1 MNKQFFPDFYV
12 ICNICYNFVTK
23 SHNTQLFN
31 CYSMDYSFVNFLALL
46 GSVCLFL
53 YGMKIMSEG
62 LQKTA
67 GKRLRSILAW
77 MTKNRFL
84 AVVTGVVITALI
96 QSSSASVSMVVS
108 FVNAGLMPLEQSLAV
123 SFGAALGTTFTE
135 WIIAIF
141 GFKVKLSAFLLP
153 LLAFAVPMLFI
164 KKSNTKNIGEL
175 LIGFVFLFM
184 GLDAIS
190 ANVPDLSK
198 SPEIFASLQQYTSM
212 GFLSVLFFTL
222 VGWVVTMVIQSSAAT
237 FAIVLIMASKGWISF
252 DIACAMV
259 LGASIGTSITPL
271 LASLGGNG
279 EAKKAALGHALFN
292 LFGAVWVLIIFHPFV
307 SMVTWVMKDLF
318 GMGDPLALY
327 NAVKDGTNV
336 DEQTLKSLTGPMAI
350 GMTMFHTIF
359 KFCNLLIMIWFTK
372 LYVKLLDKLIKG
384 KKQDE
389 EFQLK
394 YIQGGLMSASELNIA
409 QAEREIVVFAQR
421 VERMLGMVK
430 ELVHTKTGTP
440 EFNKLFSRIE
450 KYEDISDRMEFEI
463 GSYLNKVLDGKLSSS
478 AKKRVSGLL
487 SIISELESIADSS
500 NNIAKALVRKEEADA
515 HFNEYNYK
523 NIDEM
528 LALVSEAMTNM
539 LTVLI
544 DIDNTTPE
552 DLMRNYNKE
561 REINNFRNQCRTENI
576 ENVNQHKYPYKA
588 GIFYMDIVCETEK
601 LGDFIVNVIDSV
613 EDIMRSNASPSN
625 PLDIGE
631 LNPEKTAKPLV

>member
-1 MNKQFFPDFYV
+1 ME
-12 ICNICYNFVTK
+12 
-23 SHNTQLFN
+23 
-31 CYSMDYSFVNFLALL
+31 YSLLNFLALL
-46 GSVCLFL
+46 GAVCLFL

-67 GKRLRSILAW
+67 GSRLRSILAW

-141 GFKVKLSAFLLP
+141 GFKVKMSAFLLP

-164 KKSNTKNIGEL
+164 KRNNYKNIGEL
-175 LIGFVFLFM
+175 LIGFAFLFM

-198 SPEIFASLQQYTSM
+198 SPEVFASLQQYTSM
-212 GFLSVLFFTL
+212 GFWSILIFTL
-222 VGWVVTMVIQSSAAT
+222 AGWIITMVIQSSAAT
-237 FAIVLIMASKGWISF
+237 FAIVLIMAAKGWISF

-271 LASLGGNG
+271 LASLGGNA

-292 LFGAVWVLIIFHPFV
+292 LFGAIWLLAVFKPFV
-307 SMVTWVMKDLF
+307 SMVTWVTTDVF
-318 GMGDPLALY
+318 GLGDPLALY
-327 NAVKDGTNV
+327 NQVKAGT
-336 DEQTLKSLTGPMAI
+336 DSALLAKEQVAMSI

-359 KFCNLLIMIWFTK
+359 KLCNLLIMIWFTK
-372 LYVKLLDKLIKG
+372 LYTRLLNFLIKSR
-384 KKQDE
+384 KKEDE

-394 YIQGGLMSASELNIA
+394 YIQGGLMSASELNIDQA
-409 QAEREIVVFAQR
+409 QREIVVFATR

-440 EFNKLFSRIE
+440 EFNKILSRIQ
-450 KYEDISDRMEFEI
+450 KYEDITDRMEFEI
-463 GSYLNKVLDGKLSSS
+463 GSYLNKVLDGRLSSQ
-478 AKKRVSGLL
+478 AKARVASLL
-487 SIISELESIADSS
+487 SIISELESIGDSC

-515 HFNEYNYK
+515 HFNEYNYS

-528 LALVSEAMTNM
+528 LKLVSEAMTNM
-539 LTVLI
+539 LAVLS
-544 DIDNTTPE
+544 DIDNVTAE
-552 DLMRNYNKE
+552 DLMRSYNKE
-561 REINNFRNQCRTENI
+561 REINNFRNSCRTENI
-576 ENVNQHKYPYKA
+576 ENVNQKKYPYKA
-588 GIFYMDIVCETEK
+588 GIFYMDIVCEAEK
-601 LGDFIVNVIDSV
+601 LGDFIVNVIDSM
-613 EDIMRSNASPSN
+613 EDIMRRSSSLTSGMPV
-625 PLDIGE
+625 GE
-631 LNPEKTAKPLV
+631 LNPEKTAMGGK

>member
-1 MNKQFFPDFYV
+1 
-12 ICNICYNFVTK
+12 
-23 SHNTQLFN
+23 
-31 CYSMDYSFVNFLALL
+31 MDYSIVDFLALL

-62 LQKTA
+62 LQKSA

-84 AVVTGVVITALI
+84 AVVTGVIITALI

-153 LLAFAVPMLFI
+153 LLAFAVPMLFM
-164 KKSNTKNIGEL
+164 KRSNYKNIGEL
-175 LIGFVFLFM
+175 LIGFAFLFM

-190 ANVPDLSK
+190 ANVPDLSQ
-198 SPEIFASLQQYTSM
+198 SPEIFSSLQQYTSM
-212 GFLSVLFFTL
+212 GFWSILIFTL
-222 VGWVVTMVIQSSAAT
+222 VGWIVTMLIQSSAAT
-237 FAIVLIMASKGWISF
+237 FAIVLIMAAKGWISF

-271 LASLGGNG
+271 LASLGGNA

-292 LFGAVWVLIIFHPFV
+292 LFGAVWLLAVFKPFV
-307 SMVTWVMKDLF
+307 SMVTWVTTDVF
-318 GMGDPLALY
+318 GLGDPLALY
-327 NAVKDGTNV
+327 NNVKAGADSATLV
-336 DEQTLKSLTGPMAI
+336 KEQVAMSI

-359 KFCNLLIMIWFTK
+359 KLCNLLIMIWFTK
-372 LYVKLLDKLIKG
+372 LYVKLLNVIIKS
-384 KKQDE
+384 KKKEDE

-394 YIQGGLMSASELNIA
+394 YIQGGLMSASELNIDQA
-409 QAEREIVVFAQR
+409 QREIVVFATR

-440 EFNKLFSRIE
+440 EFNKILSRIQ
-450 KYEDISDRMEFEI
+450 KYEDITDRMEFEI
-463 GSYLNKVLDGKLSSS
+463 GSYLNKVLDGRLSSQ
-478 AKKRVSGLL
+478 AKARVASLL
-487 SIISELESIADSS
+487 SIISELESIGDSC

-515 HFNEYNYK
+515 HFNEYNYA

-528 LALVSEAMTNM
+528 LKLVSEAMTNM
-539 LTVLI
+539 YAVLS
-544 DIDNTTPE
+544 DIDNVTAE
-552 DLMRNYNKE
+552 DLMRSYNKE
-561 REINNFRNQCRTENI
+561 REINNFRNACRTENI
-576 ENVNQHKYPYKA
+576 ENVNQKKYPYKA
-588 GIFYMDIVCETEK
+588 GIFYMDIVCEAEK
-601 LGDFIVNVIDSV
+601 LGDFIVNVIDSM
-613 EDIMRSNASPSN
+613 EDIMRRSSSVTSGL
-625 PLDIGE
+625 PLGE
-631 LNPEKTAKPLV
+631 LNPEKTAMGK

>member
-1 MNKQFFPDFYV
+1 
-12 ICNICYNFVTK
+12 
-23 SHNTQLFN
+23 
-31 CYSMDYSFVNFLALL
+31 MDYSLVDFLALI
-46 GSVCLFL
+46 GAVCLFL

-62 LQKTA
+62 LQKAA
-67 GKRLRSILAW
+67 GSRLRSILAW

-84 AVVTGVVITALI
+84 AVITGVVITALI

-141 GFKVKLSAFLLP
+141 GFKVKMSAFLLP

-164 KKSNTKNIGEL
+164 KRNNYKNIGEL
-175 LIGFVFLFM
+175 LIGFAFLFM

-198 SPEIFASLQQYTSM
+198 SPEVFGWLQQYTSM
-212 GFLSVLFFTL
+212 GFWSILIFTL
-222 VGWVVTMVIQSSAAT
+222 VSWVITMMIQSSAAT
-237 FAIVLIMASKGWISF
+237 FAIVLIMAAKGWISF
-252 DIACAMV
+252 DIGCAMV

-271 LASLGGNG
+271 LASLGGNA

-292 LFGAVWVLIIFHPFV
+292 LFGAVWVLIIFQPFV
-307 SMVTWVMKDLF
+307 QLVTWVVRDLF
-318 GMGDPLALY
+318 SLGDPWALY
-327 NAVKDGTNV
+327 NSVKAGGGAEGSALV
-336 DEQTLKSLTGPMAI
+336 QEQVAMSI

-359 KFCNLLIMIWFTK
+359 KICNLLIMIWFTK
-372 LYVKLLDKLIKG
+372 LYVKILNAIVKS
-384 KKQDE
+384 KKKEDE

-409 QAEREIVVFAQR
+409 QAQREIVVFAGR

-440 EFNKLFSRIE
+440 EFNKILSRIQ
-450 KYEDISDRMEFEI
+450 KYEDITDRMEFEI
-463 GSYLNKVLDGKLSSS
+463 GSYLNKVLDGRLSSQ
-478 AKKRVSGLL
+478 AKARVASLL
-487 SIISELESIADSS
+487 SIISELESIGDSC

-515 HFNEYNYK
+515 HFNEYNYA
-523 NIDEM
+523 NIDTM
-528 LALVSEAMTNM
+528 LTLVSEAMTNM
-539 LTVLI
+539 LAVLS
-544 DIDNTTPE
+544 DIDNVTAE

-576 ENVNQHKYPYKA
+576 ENVNQKKYPYKA
-588 GIFYMDIVCETEK
+588 GIFYMDIVCEAEK
-601 LGDFIVNVIDSV
+601 LGDFIVNVIDSM
-613 EDIMRSNASPSN
+613 EDIMRRSSSVTSGLP
-625 PLDIGE
+625 IGE
-631 LNPEKTAKPLV
+631 LNPEKTAMGSK

>member
-1 MNKQFFPDFYV
+1 
-12 ICNICYNFVTK
+12 
-23 SHNTQLFN
+23 
-31 CYSMDYSFVNFLALL
+31 MDYGLVNFLALL
-46 GSVCLFL
+46 GAVCLFL

-84 AVVTGVVITALI
+84 AIVTGIVITALI

-141 GFKVKLSAFLLP
+141 GFKVKMSAFLLP

-164 KKSNTKNIGEL
+164 KRNNYKNIGEL
-175 LIGFVFLFM
+175 LIGFAFLFM

-198 SPEIFASLQQYTSM
+198 SPEIFGFLQQFTSM
-212 GFLSVLFFTL
+212 GFLSILVFTL
-222 VGWVVTMVIQSSAAT
+222 AGWVITMLIQSSAAT
-237 FAIVLIMASKGWISF
+237 FAIVLIMAAKGWISF

-271 LASLGGNG
+271 LASLGGNA

-292 LFGAVWVLIIFHPFV
+292 LFGAIWVLAVFHPFV
-307 SMVTWVMKDLF
+307 QMVTWVVKDLF
-318 GMGDPLALY
+318 HLGDPWALY
-327 NAVKDGTNV
+327 NSVKAGASVEGNALMQ
-336 DEQTLKSLTGPMAI
+336 EQVAMSI

-359 KFCNLLIMIWFTK
+359 KFFNLLIMIWFTK
-372 LYVKLLDKLIKG
+372 LYVKLLNSIIKS
-384 KKQDE
+384 KKKEDE

-394 YIQGGLMSASELNIA
+394 YIQGGLMSASELNIDPA
-409 QAEREIVVFAQR
+409 QREIVVFAGR

-440 EFNKLFSRIE
+440 EFNKILSRVQ
-450 KYEDISDRMEFEI
+450 KYEDITDRMEFEI
-463 GSYLNKVLDGKLSSS
+463 GSYLNKVLDGRLSSS
-478 AKKRVSGLL
+478 AKARVASLL
-487 SIISELESIADSS
+487 SIISELESIGDSC

-515 HFNEYNYK
+515 HFNEYNYA

-528 LALVSEAMTNM
+528 LRLVSEAMTNM
-539 LTVLI
+539 LMVLT
-544 DIDNTTPE
+544 DIDNVSAE

-576 ENVNQHKYPYKA
+576 ENVNQKKYPYKA
-588 GIFYMDIVCETEK
+588 GIFYMDIVCEAEK
-601 LGDFIVNVIDSV
+601 LGDFIVNVIDNM
-613 EDIMRSNASPSN
+613 EDIMRRSSMATSGLP
-625 PLDIGE
+625 IGE
-631 LNPEKTAKPLV
+631 LNPEKTSKTV

>member
-1 MNKQFFPDFYV
+1 MEE
-12 ICNICYNFVTK
+12 
-23 SHNTQLFN
+23 
-31 CYSMDYSFVNFLALL
+31 YSLVNFLALL
-46 GSVCLFL
+46 GAVCLFL

-67 GKRLRSILAW
+67 GSRLRSILAW

-84 AVVTGVVITALI
+84 AVVTGIVITALI

-141 GFKVKLSAFLLP
+141 GFKVKMSAFLLP

-164 KKSNTKNIGEL
+164 KKSNYKNIGEL
-175 LIGFVFLFM
+175 LIGFAFLFM

-190 ANVPDLSK
+190 ANVPDLSQH
-198 SPEIFASLQQYTSM
+198 PEVFASLQKYASM
-212 GFLSVLFFTL
+212 GFLSILFFTL
-222 VGWVVTMVIQSSAAT
+222 VGWIVTMVIQSSAAT
-237 FAIVLIMASKGWISF
+237 FAIILIMATKGWISF

-271 LASLGGNG
+271 LASLGGNA

-307 SMVTWVMKDLF
+307 SMVTWVCKEVF
-318 GMGDPLALY
+318 GLGNPQALY
-327 NAVKDGTNV
+327 DTVTAASEAGKVV
-336 DEQTLKSLTGPMAI
+336 DENTLKTLTGPMAI

-372 LYVKLLDKLIKG
+372 LYAKLLNAIIKS
-384 KKQDE
+384 KKKEDE

-394 YIQGGLMSASELNIA
+394 YIQGGLMSASELNIDQA
-409 QAEREIVVFAQR
+409 QREIVVFATR

-440 EFNKLFSRIE
+440 EFNKILSRVE
-450 KYEDISDRMEFEI
+450 KYEDITDRMEFEI
-463 GSYLNKVLDGKLSSS
+463 GSYLNKVLDGRLSSQ
-478 AKKRVSGLL
+478 AKARVASLL
-487 SIISELESIADSS
+487 SIISELESIGDSC
-500 NNIAKALVRKEEADA
+500 NNIAKALVRKEQADA
-515 HFNEYNYK
+515 HFNEYNYA

-528 LALVSEAMTNM
+528 LRLVSEAMTNM
-539 LTVLI
+539 LMVLS
-544 DIDNTTPE
+544 DIDNVTAE
-552 DLMRNYNKE
+552 DLMRSYNKE
-561 REINNFRNQCRTENI
+561 REINNFRNACRTENI
-576 ENVNQHKYPYKA
+576 ENVNQKKYPYKA
-588 GIFYMDIVCETEK
+588 GIFYMDIVCEAEK
-601 LGDFIVNVIDSV
+601 LGDFIVNVIDSM
-613 EDIMRSNASPSN
+613 EDIMRRSSSVTSGLP
-625 PLDIGE
+625 IGE
-631 LNPEKTAKPLV
+631 LNPEKTAKPVM

>member
-1 MNKQFFPDFYV
+1 
-12 ICNICYNFVTK
+12 
-23 SHNTQLFN
+23 
-31 CYSMDYSFVNFLALL
+31 MDYSLVDLLALL
-46 GSVCLFL
+46 GAVGLFL

-62 LQKTA
+62 LQKAA
-67 GKRLRSILAW
+67 GNRLRSILAW

-84 AVVTGVVITALI
+84 AIVTGVVITALI

-141 GFKVKLSAFLLP
+141 GFKVKMSAFLLP

-164 KKSNTKNIGEL
+164 KKKNYKNIGEL
-175 LIGFVFLFM
+175 LIGFAFLFM

-198 SPEIFASLQQYTSM
+198 SPEIFAGLQQFTSM
-212 GFLSVLFFTL
+212 GFWSILIFTL
-222 VGWVVTMVIQSSAAT
+222 AGWVVTMVIQSSAAT
-237 FAIVLIMASKGWISF
+237 FAIVLIMAAKGWISF

-271 LASLGGNG
+271 LASLGGNA

-292 LFGAVWVLIIFHPFV
+292 LFGAVWLLAVFKPFV
-307 SMVTWVMKDLF
+307 SMVTWVTTDVF
-318 GMGDPLALY
+318 GLGDPLALY
-327 NAVKDGTNV
+327 NNVKAGV
-336 DEQTLKSLTGPMAI
+336 DSSELASEQVAMSI

-359 KFCNLLIMIWFTK
+359 KLCNLLIMIWFTK
-372 LYVKLLDKLIKG
+372 LYVKLLNAIIKS
-384 KKQDE
+384 KKKEDE

-409 QAEREIVVFAQR
+409 QAQREIVVFAGR

-440 EFNKLFSRIE
+440 EFNKVLTRIQ
-450 KYEDISDRMEFEI
+450 KYEDITDRMEFEI
-463 GSYLNKVLDGKLSSS
+463 GSYLNKVLDGRLSSE
-478 AKKRVSGLL
+478 AKARVASLL
-487 SIISELESIADSS
+487 SIISELESIGDSC

-515 HFNEYNYK
+515 HFNEYNYS

-528 LALVSEAMTNM
+528 LRLVSEAMTNM
-539 LTVLI
+539 LMVLS
-544 DIDNTTPE
+544 DIDNVTAE
-552 DLMRNYNKE
+552 DLMRSYNKE
-561 REINNFRNQCRTENI
+561 REINNFRNACRTENI
-576 ENVNQHKYPYKA
+576 ENVNQKKYPYKA
-588 GIFYMDIVCETEK
+588 GIFYMDIVCEAEK
-601 LGDFIVNVIDSV
+601 LGDFIVNVIDSM
-613 EDIMRSNASPSN
+613 EDIMRRSSSVTNGL
-625 PLDIGE
+625 PLGE
-631 LNPEKTAKPLV
+631 LNPEKTPKVKM

>member
-1 MNKQFFPDFYV
+1 
-12 ICNICYNFVTK
+12 
-23 SHNTQLFN
+23 
-31 CYSMDYSFVNFLALL
+31 MDYSFIDFLALL

-62 LQKTA
+62 LQKAA
-67 GKRLRSILAW
+67 GSRLRSILAW
-77 MTKNRFL
+77 MTKNRLL
-84 AVVTGVVITALI
+84 AVITGVVITALI

-141 GFKVKLSAFLLP
+141 GFKVKMSAFLLP

-164 KKSNTKNIGEL
+164 KKKNYKNIGEL
-175 LIGFVFLFM
+175 LIGFAFLFM

-190 ANVPDLSK
+190 ANVPDLSQ
-198 SPEIFASLQQYTSM
+198 SPEVFAGLQQFTSM
-212 GFLSVLFFTL
+212 GFWSILIFTL

-237 FAIVLIMASKGWISF
+237 FAIVLIMAAKGWISF

-271 LASLGGNG
+271 LASLGGNA

-292 LFGAVWVLIIFHPFV
+292 LFGAVWLLAVFKPFV
-307 SMVTWVMKDLF
+307 SMVTWVTTDVF
-318 GMGDPLALY
+318 GLGDPLALY
-327 NAVKDGTNV
+327 DNVKAGV
-336 DEQTLKSLTGPMAI
+336 DSETLVKEQVAMSI

-359 KFCNLLIMIWFTK
+359 KICNLLIMIWFTK
-372 LYVKLLDKLIKG
+372 LYVKLLNILIKSR
-384 KKQDE
+384 KKEDE

-409 QAEREIVVFAQR
+409 QAQREIVVFAGR

-440 EFNKLFSRIE
+440 EFNKVFSRIE
-450 KYEDISDRMEFEI
+450 KYEDITDRMEFEI
-463 GSYLNKVLDGKLSSS
+463 GSYLNKVLDGRLSSE
-478 AKKRVSGLL
+478 AKARVASLL
-487 SIISELESIADSS
+487 SIISELESIGDSC

-515 HFNEYNYK
+515 HFNEYNYA

-528 LALVSEAMTNM
+528 MRLVSEAMTNM
-539 LTVLI
+539 LMVLS
-544 DIDNTTPE
+544 DIDNVSAE
-552 DLMRNYNKE
+552 DLMRSYNKE

-576 ENVNQHKYPYKA
+576 ENVNQKKYPYKA
-588 GIFYMDIVCETEK
+588 GIFYMDIVCEAEK
-601 LGDFIVNVIDSV
+601 LGDFIVNVIDSM
-613 EDIMRSNASPSN
+613 EEIMRRSSSVTSG
-625 PLDIGE
+625 LTIGE
-631 LNPEKTAKPLV
+631 LNPEKTAKQVM

>member
-1 MNKQFFPDFYV
+1 
-12 ICNICYNFVTK
+12 
-23 SHNTQLFN
+23 
-31 CYSMDYSFVNFLALL
+31 MDYSIIDFIALL
-46 GSVCLFL
+46 GAVGLFL

-62 LQKTA
+62 LQKAA

-84 AVVTGVVITALI
+84 AIVTGVLITALI

-135 WIIAIF
+135 WVIAIF
-141 GFKVKLSAFLLP
+141 GFKVKMSAFLLP

-164 KKSNTKNIGEL
+164 KKNNYKNIGEL
-175 LIGFVFLFM
+175 LIGFAFLFM

-198 SPEIFASLQQYTSM
+198 SPEIFSFLQQYTSM
-212 GFLSVLFFTL
+212 GFVSVLIFTL

-237 FAIVLIMASKGWISF
+237 FAIVMIMAAKGWISF

-271 LASLGGNG
+271 LASLGGNA

-292 LFGAVWVLIIFHPFV
+292 VFGAVWMLIVFQPFV
-307 SMVTWVMKDLF
+307 SMVTWVVKDLF
-318 GMGDPLALY
+318 GLGDPLALY
-327 NAVKDGTNV
+327 NNVKAGLSADSPALVKDMV
-336 DEQTLKSLTGPMAI
+336 AMSI
-350 GMTMFHTIF
+350 GMTMFHTLF
-359 KFCNLLIMIWFTK
+359 KLCNLLIMIWFTK
-372 LYVKLLDKLIKG
+372 LYVKLLNVIIKS
-384 KKQDE
+384 KSKEDE

-409 QAEREIVVFAQR
+409 PAQREIVVFAGR

-440 EFNKLFSRIE
+440 EFNKIYSRIQ
-450 KYEDISDRMEFEI
+450 KYEDITDRMEFEI
-463 GSYLNKVLDGKLSSS
+463 GSYLNKVLDGRLSSQ
-478 AKKRVSGLL
+478 AKARVASLL
-487 SIISELESIADSS
+487 SIISELESIGDSC

-515 HFNEYNYK
+515 HFNEYNYA

-528 LALVSEAMTNM
+528 LRLVSEAMTNM
-539 LTVLI
+539 LMVLS
-544 DIDNTTPE
+544 DIDNVTVE
-552 DLMRNYNKE
+552 DLMRSYNKE

-576 ENVNQHKYPYKA
+576 ENVNQKKYPYKA
-588 GIFYMDIVCETEK
+588 GIFYMDIVCEAEK
-601 LGDFIVNVIDSV
+601 LGDFIVNVIDSM
-613 EDIMRSNASPSN
+613 EDIMRRSSSATSNLP
-625 PLDIGE
+625 IGE
-631 LNPEKTAKPLV
+631 LNPEKVSMSS

>member
-1 MNKQFFPDFYV
+1 
-12 ICNICYNFVTK
+12 
-23 SHNTQLFN
+23 
-31 CYSMDYSFVNFLALL
+31 MDYGLVNFLALL

-84 AVVTGVVITALI
+84 AVITGIVITALI

-141 GFKVKLSAFLLP
+141 GFKVKMSAFLLP

-164 KKSNTKNIGEL
+164 KRNNYKNIGEL
-175 LIGFVFLFM
+175 LIGFAFLFM

-198 SPEIFASLQQYTSM
+198 SPEVFASLQQYTSM
-212 GFLSVLFFTL
+212 GFISILFFTL

-237 FAIVLIMASKGWISF
+237 FAIVLIMAAKGWISF

-271 LASLGGNG
+271 LASLGGNA

-292 LFGAVWVLIIFHPFV
+292 LFGAVWVLIIFQPFV
-307 SMVTWVMKDLF
+307 SMVTWVVRDVFSL
-318 GMGDPLALY
+318 GDPLALY
-327 NAVKDGTNV
+327 NSVKGGASIEGNALAQ
-336 DEQTLKSLTGPMAI
+336 EQVAMSI

-359 KFCNLLIMIWFTK
+359 KICNLLIMIWFTK
-372 LYVKLLDKLIKG
+372 LYVKLLNALVKS
-384 KKQDE
+384 KKKEDE

-394 YIQGGLMSASELNIA
+394 YIQGGLMSASELNILQA
-409 QAEREIVVFAQR
+409 QREILVFANR

-440 EFNKLFSRIE
+440 EFNKVLSRVE
-450 KYEDISDRMEFEI
+450 KYEDITDRMEFEI
-463 GSYLNKVLDGKLSSS
+463 GSYLNKVLDGRLSSQ
-478 AKKRVSGLL
+478 AKARVASLL
-487 SIISELESIADSS
+487 SIISELESIGDSC

-528 LALVSEAMTNM
+528 LKLVSEAMTNM
-539 LTVLI
+539 IAVLS
-544 DIDNTTPE
+544 DIDNVTPE

-561 REINNFRNQCRTENI
+561 REINNFRNACRTENI
-576 ENVNQHKYPYKA
+576 DNVNQKKYPYKA
-588 GIFYMDIVCETEK
+588 GIFYMDIVCEAEK
-601 LGDFIVNVIDSV
+601 LGDFIVNVIDSM
-613 EDIMRSNASPSN
+613 EDIMRSSSSVTSG
-625 PLDIGE
+625 LSVGE
-631 LNPEKTAKPLV
+631 LNPEKTAKPVM

>member
-1 MNKQFFPDFYV
+1 
-12 ICNICYNFVTK
+12 
-23 SHNTQLFN
+23 
-31 CYSMDYSFVNFLALL
+31 MDYSIVDFLALL

-67 GKRLRSILAW
+67 GSRLRSILAW

-135 WIIAIF
+135 WIIAFF
-141 GFKVKLSAFLLP
+141 GFKVKMSAFLLP

-164 KKSNTKNIGEL
+164 KRNNYKNIGEL
-175 LIGFVFLFM
+175 LIGFAFLFM

-190 ANVPDLSK
+190 ANVPDLSQ
-198 SPEIFASLQQYTSM
+198 SPEIFSSLQQYTSM
-212 GFLSVLFFTL
+212 GFWSILIFTL
-222 VGWVVTMVIQSSAAT
+222 VGWIVTMLIQSSAAT
-237 FAIVLIMASKGWISF
+237 FAIVLIMAAKGWISF

-271 LASLGGNG
+271 LASLGGNA

-292 LFGAVWVLIIFHPFV
+292 LFGAVWLLAVFKPFV
-307 SMVTWVMKDLF
+307 SMVTWVTTDVF
-318 GMGDPLALY
+318 GLGDPLALY
-327 NAVKDGTNV
+327 NNVKAGADSATLV
-336 DEQTLKSLTGPMAI
+336 KEQVAMSI

-359 KFCNLLIMIWFTK
+359 KLCNLLIMIWFTK
-372 LYVKLLDKLIKG
+372 LYVKLLNVIIKS
-384 KKQDE
+384 KKKEDE

-394 YIQGGLMSASELNIA
+394 YIQGGLMSASELNIDQA
-409 QAEREIVVFAQR
+409 QREIVVFATR

-440 EFNKLFSRIE
+440 EFNKILSRIQ
-450 KYEDISDRMEFEI
+450 KYEDITDRMEFEI
-463 GSYLNKVLDGKLSSS
+463 GSYLNKVLDGRLSSQ
-478 AKKRVSGLL
+478 AKARVASLL
-487 SIISELESIADSS
+487 SIISELESIGDSC

-528 LALVSEAMTNM
+528 LKLVSEAMTNM
-539 LTVLI
+539 LAVI
-544 DIDNTTPE
+544 SDIDNVTAE
-552 DLMRNYNKE
+552 DLMRSYNKE
-561 REINNFRNQCRTENI
+561 REINNFRNACRTENI
-576 ENVNQHKYPYKA
+576 ENVNQKKYPYKA
-588 GIFYMDIVCETEK
+588 GIFYMDIVCEAEK
-601 LGDFIVNVIDSV
+601 LGDFIVNVIDSM
-613 EDIMRSNASPSN
+613 EDIMRRSSSVTSGL
-625 PLDIGE
+625 PLGE
-631 LNPEKTAKPLV
+631 LNPEKTAMGQ

>member
-1 MNKQFFPDFYV
+1 
-12 ICNICYNFVTK
+12 
-23 SHNTQLFN
+23 
-31 CYSMDYSFVNFLALL
+31 MDYSFVDFLALL
-46 GSVCLFL
+46 GAVCLFL

-67 GKRLRSILAW
+67 GSRLRSILAW

-84 AVVTGVVITALI
+84 AIVTGVVITALI

-141 GFKVKLSAFLLP
+141 GFKVKMSAFLLP

-164 KKSNTKNIGEL
+164 KRNNYKNIGEL
-175 LIGFVFLFM
+175 LIGFAFLFM

-198 SPEIFASLQQYTSM
+198 SPEIFSFLQQFTSM
-212 GFLSVLFFTL
+212 GFLSILIFTL
-222 VGWVVTMVIQSSAAT
+222 AGWVITMLIQSSAAT
-237 FAIVLIMASKGWISF
+237 FAIVLIMAAKGWISF

-271 LASLGGNG
+271 LASLGGNA

-292 LFGAVWVLIIFHPFV
+292 LFGAIWVLAVFHPFV
-307 SMVTWVMKDLF
+307 SMVTWVVKDLF
-318 GMGDPLALY
+318 HLGDPLALY
-327 NAVKDGTNV
+327 NSVKAGASVDGNALMQ
-336 DEQTLKSLTGPMAI
+336 EQVAMSI

-372 LYVKLLDKLIKG
+372 FYVKLLNSIIKS
-384 KKQDE
+384 KKKEDE

-394 YIQGGLMSASELNIA
+394 YIQGGLMSASELNIDPA
-409 QAEREIVVFAQR
+409 QREIVVFAGR

-440 EFNKLFSRIE
+440 EFNKILSRVQ
-450 KYEDISDRMEFEI
+450 KYEDITDRMEFEI
-463 GSYLNKVLDGKLSSS
+463 GSYLNKVLDGRLSSQ
-478 AKKRVSGLL
+478 AKARVASLL
-487 SIISELESIADSS
+487 SIISELESIGDSC

-515 HFNEYNYK
+515 HFNEYNYS

-528 LALVSEAMTNM
+528 LRLVSEAMTNM
-539 LTVLI
+539 LMVLT
-544 DIDNTTPE
+544 DIDNVSAE

-576 ENVNQHKYPYKA
+576 ENVNQKKYPYKA
-588 GIFYMDIVCETEK
+588 GIFYMDIVCEAEK
-601 LGDFIVNVIDSV
+601 LGDFIVNVIDNM
-613 EDIMRSNASPSN
+613 EDIMRRSSMATSGLP
-625 PLDIGE
+625 IGE
-631 LNPEKTAKPLV
+631 LNPEKTSKPV

>member
-1 MNKQFFPDFYV
+1 
-12 ICNICYNFVTK
+12 
-23 SHNTQLFN
+23 
-31 CYSMDYSFVNFLALL
+31 MDYSFIDFLALI
-46 GSVCLFL
+46 GAVCLFL

-67 GKRLRSILAW
+67 GSRLRSILAW

-84 AVVTGVVITALI
+84 AVITGIVITALI

-141 GFKVKLSAFLLP
+141 GFKVKMSAFLLP
-153 LLAFAVPMLFI
+153 LLAIAVPMLFV
-164 KKSNTKNIGEL
+164 KKSNWKNIGEL
-175 LIGFVFLFM
+175 LIGFSFLFM

-212 GFLSVLFFTL
+212 GFWSILIFTL
-222 VGWVVTMVIQSSAAT
+222 VGWAVTMIIQSSAAT
-237 FAIVLIMASKGWISF
+237 FAIVLIMAAKGWISF
-252 DIACAMV
+252 DIGCAMV

-292 LFGAVWVLIIFHPFV
+292 LFGALWVLIVFQPFV
-307 SMVTWVMKDLF
+307 SMVTWVVKDLF
-318 GMGDPLALY
+318 QLGDPLALY
-327 NAVKDGTNV
+327 NSVKSGASVDGNALMQ
-336 DEQTLKSLTGPMAI
+336 EQVAMSI

-359 KFCNLLIMIWFTK
+359 KLCNLLIMIWFTR
-372 LYVKLLDKLIKG
+372 LYVKLLDLIIKR
-384 KKQDE
+384 KKEDE

-394 YIQGGLMSASELNIA
+394 YIQGGLLSASELNIT
-409 QAEREIVVFAQR
+409 QAEREISVFAER

-440 EFNKLFSRIE
+440 EFNKLYSRVQ
-450 KYEDISDRMEFEI
+450 KYEDITDRMEFEI
-463 GSYLNKVLDGKLSSS
+463 GSFLNKVLDGKLSSQ
-478 AKKRVSGLL
+478 AKVRVASLL
-487 SIISELESIADSS
+487 SIISELESIGDSC

-515 HFNEYNYK
+515 HFNEYNYA

-528 LALVSEAMTNM
+528 LRLVSEGMTNM
-539 LTVLI
+539 LSVII
-544 DIDNTTPE
+544 DLDNVTPD

-576 ENVNQHKYPYKA
+576 ENVNQKRYPYKA
-588 GIFYMDIVCETEK
+588 GIFYMDIVCEAEK
-601 LGDFIVNVIDSV
+601 LGDFIVNVIDDI
-613 EDIMRSNASPSN
+613 EDIMRSNARAGGGA
-625 PLDIGE
+625 DIGE
-631 LNPEKTAKPLV
+631 LNPEKLSMTGA

>member
-1 MNKQFFPDFYV
+1 
-12 ICNICYNFVTK
+12 
-23 SHNTQLFN
+23 
-31 CYSMDYSFVNFLALL
+31 MDYSIVDFLALL

-67 GKRLRSILAW
+67 GSRLRSILAW

-141 GFKVKLSAFLLP
+141 GFKVKMSAFLLP

-164 KKSNTKNIGEL
+164 KRNNYKNIGEL
-175 LIGFVFLFM
+175 LIGFAFLFM

-190 ANVPDLSK
+190 ANVPDLSQ
-198 SPEIFASLQQYTSM
+198 SPEIFSSLQQYTSM
-212 GFLSVLFFTL
+212 GFWSILIFTL
-222 VGWVVTMVIQSSAAT
+222 VGWIVTMLIQSSAAT
-237 FAIVLIMASKGWISF
+237 FAIVLIMAAKGWISF

-271 LASLGGNG
+271 LASLGGNA

-292 LFGAVWVLIIFHPFV
+292 LFGAVWLLAVFKPFV
-307 SMVTWVMKDLF
+307 SMVTWVTTDVF
-318 GMGDPLALY
+318 GLGDPLALY
-327 NAVKDGTNV
+327 NNVKAGADSSTLV
-336 DEQTLKSLTGPMAI
+336 KEQVAMSI

-359 KFCNLLIMIWFTK
+359 KLCNLLIMIWFTK
-372 LYVKLLDKLIKG
+372 LYVKLLNVIIKS
-384 KKQDE
+384 KKKEDE

-394 YIQGGLMSASELNIA
+394 YIQGGLMSASELNIDQA
-409 QAEREIVVFAQR
+409 QREIVVFATR

-440 EFNKLFSRIE
+440 EFNKILSRIQ
-450 KYEDISDRMEFEI
+450 KYEDITDRMEFEI
-463 GSYLNKVLDGKLSSS
+463 GSYLNKVLDGRLSSQ
-478 AKKRVSGLL
+478 AKARVASLL
-487 SIISELESIADSS
+487 SIISELESIGDSC

-528 LALVSEAMTNM
+528 LKLVSEAMTNM
-539 LTVLI
+539 LAVI
-544 DIDNTTPE
+544 SDIDNVTAE
-552 DLMRNYNKE
+552 DLMRSYNKE
-561 REINNFRNQCRTENI
+561 REINNFRNACRTENI
-576 ENVNQHKYPYKA
+576 ENVNQKKYPYKA
-588 GIFYMDIVCETEK
+588 GIFYMDIVCEAEK
-601 LGDFIVNVIDSV
+601 LGDFIVNVIDSM
-613 EDIMRSNASPSN
+613 EDIMRRSSSVTSGL
-625 PLDIGE
+625 PLGE
-631 LNPEKTAKPLV
+631 LNPEKTAMGK

>member
-1 MNKQFFPDFYV
+1 
-12 ICNICYNFVTK
+12 
-23 SHNTQLFN
+23 
-31 CYSMDYSFVNFLALL
+31 MDYSLVDFLALI
-46 GSVCLFL
+46 GAVCLFL

-62 LQKTA
+62 LQKAA
-67 GKRLRSILAW
+67 GSRLRSILAW

-141 GFKVKLSAFLLP
+141 GFKVKMSAFLLP

-164 KKSNTKNIGEL
+164 KRNNYKNIGEL
-175 LIGFVFLFM
+175 LIGFAFLFM

-198 SPEIFASLQQYTSM
+198 SPEVFAWLQQYTSM
-212 GFLSVLFFTL
+212 GFWSILIFTL
-222 VGWVVTMVIQSSAAT
+222 VSWVITMMIQSSAAT
-237 FAIVLIMASKGWISF
+237 FAIVLIMAAKGWISF
-252 DIACAMV
+252 DIGCAMV

-271 LASLGGNG
+271 LASLGGNA

-292 LFGAVWVLIIFHPFV
+292 LFGAVWVLIIFQPFV
-307 SMVTWVMKDLF
+307 QLVTWVVRDLF
-318 GMGDPLALY
+318 SLGDPWALY
-327 NAVKDGTNV
+327 NSVKAGGSV
-336 DEQTLKSLTGPMAI
+336 EGSALMQEQVAMSI

-359 KFCNLLIMIWFTK
+359 KICNLLIMIWFTR
-372 LYVKLLDKLIKG
+372 LYVKLLNAIVKS
-384 KKQDE
+384 KKKEDE

-409 QAEREIVVFAQR
+409 QAQREIVVFAGR

-440 EFNKLFSRIE
+440 EFNKILSRIQ
-450 KYEDISDRMEFEI
+450 KYEDITDRMEFEI
-463 GSYLNKVLDGKLSSS
+463 GSYLNKVLDGRLSSQ
-478 AKKRVSGLL
+478 AKARVASLL
-487 SIISELESIADSS
+487 SIISELESIGDSC

-515 HFNEYNYK
+515 HFNEYNYA
-523 NIDEM
+523 NIDTM
-528 LALVSEAMTNM
+528 LTLVSEAMTNM
-539 LTVLI
+539 LAVLS
-544 DIDNTTPE
+544 DIDNVTAE

-561 REINNFRNQCRTENI
+561 REINNFRNACRTENI
-576 ENVNQHKYPYKA
+576 ENVNQKKYPYKA
-588 GIFYMDIVCETEK
+588 GIFYMDIVCEAEK
-601 LGDFIVNVIDSV
+601 LGDFIVNVIDNM
-613 EDIMRSNASPSN
+613 EDIMRRSSSVTSGLP
-625 PLDIGE
+625 IGE
-631 LNPEKTAKPLV
+631 LNPEKTAMGSK

>member
-1 MNKQFFPDFYV
+1 
-12 ICNICYNFVTK
+12 
-23 SHNTQLFN
+23 
-31 CYSMDYSFVNFLALL
+31 MDYGLVNFLALL

-84 AVVTGVVITALI
+84 AVVTGIVITALI

-141 GFKVKLSAFLLP
+141 GFKVKMSAFLLP

-164 KKSNTKNIGEL
+164 KRNNYKNIGEL
-175 LIGFVFLFM
+175 LIGFAFLFM

-198 SPEIFASLQQYTSM
+198 SPEVFASLQQYTSM
-212 GFLSVLFFTL
+212 GFISILFFTL

-237 FAIVLIMASKGWISF
+237 FAIVLIMAAKGWISF

-271 LASLGGNG
+271 LASLGGNA

-292 LFGAVWVLIIFHPFV
+292 LFGAVWVLIIFQPFV
-307 SMVTWVMKDLF
+307 SMVTWVVRDVFSL
-318 GMGDPLALY
+318 GDPLALY
-327 NAVKDGTNV
+327 NSVKGGASVEGNALAQ
-336 DEQTLKSLTGPMAI
+336 EQVAMSI

-359 KFCNLLIMIWFTK
+359 KICNLLIMIWFTK
-372 LYVKLLDKLIKG
+372 LYVKLLNALVKS
-384 KKQDE
+384 KKKEDE

-394 YIQGGLMSASELNIA
+394 YIQGGLMSASELNILQA
-409 QAEREIVVFAQR
+409 QREILVFANR

-440 EFNKLFSRIE
+440 EFNKVLSRIE
-450 KYEDISDRMEFEI
+450 KYEDITDRMEFEI
-463 GSYLNKVLDGKLSSS
+463 GSYLNKVLDGRLSSQ
-478 AKKRVSGLL
+478 AKSRVASLL
-487 SIISELESIADSS
+487 SIISELESIGDSC

-528 LALVSEAMTNM
+528 LKLVSEAMTNM
-539 LTVLI
+539 LAVLS
-544 DIDNTTPE
+544 DIDNVTPE

-561 REINNFRNQCRTENI
+561 REINNFRNACRTENI
-576 ENVNQHKYPYKA
+576 ENVNQKKYPYKA
-588 GIFYMDIVCETEK
+588 GIFYMDIVCEAEK
-601 LGDFIVNVIDSV
+601 LGDFIVNVIDSM
-613 EDIMRSNASPSN
+613 EDIMRSSSSVTSG
-625 PLDIGE
+625 LSVGE
-631 LNPEKTAKPLV
+631 LNPEKTAKPVI

>member
-1 MNKQFFPDFYV
+1 
-12 ICNICYNFVTK
+12 
-23 SHNTQLFN
+23 
-31 CYSMDYSFVNFLALL
+31 MDYGIVNFLALL
-46 GSVCLFL
+46 GAVCLFL

-84 AVVTGVVITALI
+84 AIITGIVITALI

-141 GFKVKLSAFLLP
+141 GFKVKMSAFLLP
-153 LLAFAVPMLFI
+153 LLAFAVPLLFI
-164 KKSNTKNIGEL
+164 KRNNYKNIGEL
-175 LIGFVFLFM
+175 LIGFAFLFM

-198 SPEIFASLQQYTSM
+198 SPEVFASLQQYTSM
-212 GFLSVLFFTL
+212 GFLSILFFTL

-237 FAIVLIMASKGWISF
+237 FAIVLIMAAKGWISF

-271 LASLGGNG
+271 LASLGGNA

-292 LFGAVWVLIIFHPFV
+292 LFGAVWVLVIFHPFV
-307 SMVTWVMKDLF
+307 SMVTWVVKDLF
-318 GMGDPLALY
+318 ALGDPLALY
-327 NAVKDGTNV
+327 NSVKDGASV
-336 DEQTLKSLTGPMAI
+336 DSGVLAQEQVAMSI
-350 GMTMFHTIF
+350 GMTMFHTMF
-359 KFCNLLIMIWFTK
+359 KLCNLLIMIWFTK
-372 LYVKLLDKLIKG
+372 LYVKLLNVLIKR
-384 KKQDE
+384 KKGDE

-409 QAEREIVVFAQR
+409 QAEREIVVFTER

-440 EFNKLFSRIE
+440 EFNKVLSRIE
-450 KYEDISDRMEFEI
+450 KYEDITDRMEFEI
-463 GSYLNKVLDGKLSSS
+463 GSYLNKVLDGKLSST
-478 AKKRVSGLL
+478 AKARVASLL
-487 SIISELESIADSS
+487 SMISELESIGDSC

-523 NIDEM
+523 NIDEI
-528 LALVSEAMTNM
+528 LRLVSEAMTNM
-539 LTVLI
+539 FAVLS
-544 DIDNTTPE
+544 DIDNVTTE
-552 DLMRNYNKE
+552 DLMRSYNKE

-576 ENVNQHKYPYKA
+576 ENVNQKKYPYKA
-588 GIFYMDIVCETEK
+588 GIFYMDIVCEAEK
-601 LGDFIVNVIDSV
+601 LGDFIVNVIDDI
-613 EDIMRSNASPSN
+613 EDIMRSNAAPSN
-625 PLDIGE
+625 GMPIGE
-631 LNPEKTAKPLV
+631 LNPEKTAK

>member
-1 MNKQFFPDFYV
+1 
-12 ICNICYNFVTK
+12 
-23 SHNTQLFN
+23 
-31 CYSMDYSFVNFLALL
+31 MDYSLVDLLALL
-46 GSVCLFL
+46 GAVCLFL

-84 AVVTGVVITALI
+84 AIVTGVIITALI

-164 KKSNTKNIGEL
+164 KRNNYKNIGEL

-198 SPEIFASLQQYTSM
+198 SPEVFAWLKQFTSM
-212 GFLSVLFFTL
+212 GFLSILIFTL
-222 VGWVVTMVIQSSAAT
+222 AGWVITMVIQSSAAT
-237 FAIVLIMASKGWISF
+237 FAIVLIMAAKGWISF
-252 DIACAMV
+252 DIGCAMV

-271 LASLGGNG
+271 LASLGGNT

-292 LFGAVWVLIIFHPFV
+292 LFGAVWVLLIFHPFV
-307 SMVTWVMKDLF
+307 SMVTWVVKDLF
-318 GMGDPLALY
+318 GLGDPLALY
-327 NAVKDGTNV
+327 NSVKAGANADGNGLV
-336 DEQTLKSLTGPMAI
+336 QEQVAMSI
-350 GMTMFHTIF
+350 GMTMFHTLF
-359 KFCNLLIMIWFTK
+359 KFFNLLIMIWFTK
-372 LYVKLLDKLIKG
+372 LYTKLLNVLIKS
-384 KKQDE
+384 KNKEE

-394 YIQGGLMSASELNIA
+394 YIQGGLLSASELNIA
-409 QAEREIVVFAQR
+409 QAEREIVVFAER

-440 EFNKLFSRIE
+440 EFNKIFSRVE
-450 KYEDISDRMEFEI
+450 KYEDITDRMEFEI
-463 GSYLNKVLDGKLSSS
+463 GSHLNKVLDGKLSSK

-487 SIISELESIADSS
+487 SIISELESIGDSC

-528 LALVSEAMTNM
+528 LKMVSEAMTNM
-539 LTVLI
+539 LTLLI
-544 DIDNTTPE
+544 DIDNVTPE
-552 DLMRNYNKE
+552 DLMRNYDKE
-561 REINNFRNQCRTENI
+561 REINNFRNLCRTENI

-631 LNPEKTAKPLV
+631 LNPEKTAKACI

>member
-1 MNKQFFPDFYV
+1 
-12 ICNICYNFVTK
+12 
-23 SHNTQLFN
+23 
-31 CYSMDYSFVNFLALL
+31 MDYSLVDFLALL
-46 GSVCLFL
+46 GAVCLFL

-67 GKRLRSILAW
+67 GSRLRSILAW

-84 AVVTGVVITALI
+84 AIVTGVVITALI

-141 GFKVKLSAFLLP
+141 GFKVKMSAFLLP

-164 KKSNTKNIGEL
+164 KKNNYKNIGEL
-175 LIGFVFLFM
+175 LIGFAFLFM

-198 SPEIFASLQQYTSM
+198 SPEVFAGLQQYTSM
-212 GFLSVLFFTL
+212 GFLSILIFTL
-222 VGWVVTMVIQSSAAT
+222 VGWIVTMVIQSSAAT
-237 FAIVLIMASKGWISF
+237 FAIVLIMAAKGWISF

-271 LASLGGNG
+271 LASLGGNA

-292 LFGAVWVLIIFHPFV
+292 LFGAVWVLIIFEPFV
-307 SMVTWVMKDLF
+307 SMVTWVVKDLF
-318 GMGDPLALY
+318 HLGDPLALY
-327 NAVKDGTNV
+327 NSMKAGGNMDSSVLMQ
-336 DEQTLKSLTGPMAI
+336 EQVAMSI

-359 KFCNLLIMIWFTK
+359 KLCNLLIMIWFTK
-372 LYVKLLDKLIKG
+372 LYAKLLNVIIKS
-384 KKQDE
+384 KKKEDE

-394 YIQGGLMSASELNIA
+394 YIQGGLMSASELNIDPA
-409 QAEREIVVFAQR
+409 QREIVVFATR

-440 EFNKLFSRIE
+440 EFNKILSRVQ
-450 KYEDISDRMEFEI
+450 KYEDITDRMEFEI
-463 GSYLNKVLDGKLSSS
+463 GSYLNKVLDGRLSSA
-478 AKKRVSGLL
+478 AKARVASLL
-487 SIISELESIADSS
+487 SIISELESIGDSC

-515 HFNEYNYK
+515 HFNEYNYA

-528 LALVSEAMTNM
+528 LRLVSEAMTNM
-539 LTVLI
+539 LMVLS
-544 DIDNTTPE
+544 DIDNVTAE
-552 DLMRNYNKE
+552 DLMRSYNKE

-576 ENVNQHKYPYKA
+576 ENVNQKKYPYKA
-588 GIFYMDIVCETEK
+588 GIFYMDIVCEAEK
-601 LGDFIVNVIDSV
+601 LGDFIVNVIDSM
-613 EDIMRSNASPSN
+613 EDIMRRGSSFS
-625 PLDIGE
+625 IGE
-631 LNPEKTAKPLV
+631 LNPEKSPMSVE

>member
-1 MNKQFFPDFYV
+1 
-12 ICNICYNFVTK
+12 
-23 SHNTQLFN
+23 
-31 CYSMDYSFVNFLALL
+31 MDYSFVNFLALL
-46 GSVCLFL
+46 GAVGLFL

-84 AVVTGVVITALI
+84 AIVTGVIITALI

-164 KKSNTKNIGEL
+164 KKNNYKNVGEL
-175 LIGFVFLFM
+175 LLGFAFLFM

-212 GFLSVLFFTL
+212 GFWSILFFTL
-222 VGWVVTMVIQSSAAT
+222 VGWIVTMVIQSSAAT
-237 FAIVLIMASKGWISF
+237 FAIVLIMAAKGWISF
-252 DIACAMV
+252 DIACSMV

-271 LASLGGNG
+271 LASLGGNA

-292 LFGAVWVLIIFHPFV
+292 LFGAIWVLIIFQPFV
-307 SMVTWVMKDLF
+307 SMVTWVVKDLF
-318 GMGDPLALY
+318 HLGDPWALY
-327 NAVKDGTNV
+327 NSVKGGASV
-336 DEQTLKSLTGPMAI
+336 ESSALMQEQVAMSI

-359 KFCNLLIMIWFTK
+359 KICNLLIMIWFTK
-372 LYVKLLDKLIKG
+372 LYVKLLDMLIKG

-409 QAEREIVVFAQR
+409 QAEREIVVFAER

-430 ELVHTKTGTP
+430 DLVHTKTGTP

-450 KYEDISDRMEFEI
+450 KYEDITDRMEFEI
-463 GSYLNKVLDGKLSSS
+463 GSYLNKVLDGKLSSK
-478 AKKRVSGLL
+478 AKVRVASLL
-487 SIISELESIADSS
+487 SIISELESVGDSC

-515 HFNEYNYK
+515 HFNEYNYS

-528 LALVSEAMTNM
+528 LKLVSEAMTNM

-544 DIDNTTPE
+544 DIDNVTPE

-576 ENVNQHKYPYKA
+576 ENVNQKKYPYKA
-588 GIFYMDIVCETEK
+588 GIFYMDIVCEAEK
-601 LGDFIVNVIDSV
+601 VGDFIVNVIDDI
-613 EDIMRSNASPSN
+613 EDIMRSNVPAGSGIT
-625 PLDIGE
+625 IGE
-631 LNPEKTAKPLV
+631 LNPEKTVKPVI

>member
-1 MNKQFFPDFYV
+1 
-12 ICNICYNFVTK
+12 
-23 SHNTQLFN
+23 
-31 CYSMDYSFVNFLALL
+31 MDYSLVDFLALL
-46 GSVCLFL
+46 GAVCLFL

-67 GKRLRSILAW
+67 GSRLRSILAW

-84 AVVTGVVITALI
+84 AIVTGIVITALI

-141 GFKVKLSAFLLP
+141 GFKVKMSAFLLP

-164 KKSNTKNIGEL
+164 KKNNYKNIGEL
-175 LIGFVFLFM
+175 LIGFAFLFM

-198 SPEIFASLQQYTSM
+198 SPEVFAGLQQYTSM
-212 GFLSVLFFTL
+212 GFLSILIFTL
-222 VGWVVTMVIQSSAAT
+222 VGWIVTMVIQSSAAT
-237 FAIVLIMASKGWISF
+237 FAIVLIMAAKGWISF

-271 LASLGGNG
+271 LASLGGNA

-292 LFGAVWVLIIFHPFV
+292 LFGAVWVLIIFEPFV
-307 SMVTWVMKDLF
+307 SMVTWVVKDLF
-318 GMGDPLALY
+318 HLGDPLALY
-327 NAVKDGTNV
+327 NSMKAGGNIDSSVMMQ
-336 DEQTLKSLTGPMAI
+336 EQVAMSI

-359 KFCNLLIMIWFTK
+359 KLCNLLIMIWFTK
-372 LYVKLLDKLIKG
+372 LYAKLLNVIIKS
-384 KKQDE
+384 KKKEDE

-394 YIQGGLMSASELNIA
+394 YIQGGLMSASELNIDPA
-409 QAEREIVVFAQR
+409 QREIVVFATR

-440 EFNKLFSRIE
+440 EFNKILSRVQ
-450 KYEDISDRMEFEI
+450 KYEDITDRMEFEI
-463 GSYLNKVLDGKLSSS
+463 GSYLNKVLDGRLSSA
-478 AKKRVSGLL
+478 AKARVASLL
-487 SIISELESIADSS
+487 SIISELESIGDSC

-515 HFNEYNYK
+515 HFNEYNYA

-528 LALVSEAMTNM
+528 LRLVSEAMTNM
-539 LTVLI
+539 LMVLS
-544 DIDNTTPE
+544 DIDNVTAE
-552 DLMRNYNKE
+552 DLMRSYNKE

-576 ENVNQHKYPYKA
+576 ENVNQKKYPYKA
-588 GIFYMDIVCETEK
+588 GIFYMDIVCEAEK
-601 LGDFIVNVIDSV
+601 LGDFIVNVIDSM
-613 EDIMRSNASPSN
+613 EDIMRRGSSFS
-625 PLDIGE
+625 IGE
-631 LNPEKTAKPLV
+631 LNPEKSPMSVE

>member
-1 MNKQFFPDFYV
+1 
-12 ICNICYNFVTK
+12 
-23 SHNTQLFN
+23 
-31 CYSMDYSFVNFLALL
+31 MDYGLVNFLALL

-141 GFKVKLSAFLLP
+141 GFKVKMSAFLLP

-164 KKSNTKNIGEL
+164 KRNNYKNIGEL
-175 LIGFVFLFM
+175 LIGFAFLFM

-198 SPEIFASLQQYTSM
+198 SPEVFASLQQYTSM
-212 GFLSVLFFTL
+212 GFISILFFTL

-237 FAIVLIMASKGWISF
+237 FAIVLIMAAKGWISF

-271 LASLGGNG
+271 LASLGGNA

-292 LFGAVWVLIIFHPFV
+292 LFGAVWVLIIFQPFV
-307 SMVTWVMKDLF
+307 SMVTWVVRDVFSL
-318 GMGDPLALY
+318 GDPLALY
-327 NAVKDGTNV
+327 NSVKGGASIEGNALAQ
-336 DEQTLKSLTGPMAI
+336 EQVAMSI

-359 KFCNLLIMIWFTK
+359 KICNLLIMIWFTK
-372 LYVKLLDKLIKG
+372 LYVKLLNALVKS
-384 KKQDE
+384 KKKEDE

-394 YIQGGLMSASELNIA
+394 YIQGGLMSASELNILQA
-409 QAEREIVVFAQR
+409 QREILVFANR

-440 EFNKLFSRIE
+440 EFNKVLSRVE
-450 KYEDISDRMEFEI
+450 KYEDITDRMEFEI
-463 GSYLNKVLDGKLSSS
+463 GSYLNKVLDGRLSSQ
-478 AKKRVSGLL
+478 AKARVASLL
-487 SIISELESIADSS
+487 SIISELESIGDSC

-528 LALVSEAMTNM
+528 LKLVSEAMTNM
-539 LTVLI
+539 IAVLS
-544 DIDNTTPE
+544 DIDNVTPE

-561 REINNFRNQCRTENI
+561 REINNFRNACRTENI
-576 ENVNQHKYPYKA
+576 DNVNQKKYPYKA
-588 GIFYMDIVCETEK
+588 GIFYMDIVCEAEK
-601 LGDFIVNVIDSV
+601 LGDFIVNVIDSM
-613 EDIMRSNASPSN
+613 EDIMRSSSSVTSG
-625 PLDIGE
+625 LSVGE
-631 LNPEKTAKPLV
+631 LNPEKTAKPVM

>member
-1 MNKQFFPDFYV
+1 
-12 ICNICYNFVTK
+12 
-23 SHNTQLFN
+23 
-31 CYSMDYSFVNFLALL
+31 MDYSLIDLLALL

-67 GKRLRSILAW
+67 GSRLRSILAW

-84 AVVTGVVITALI
+84 AIVTGIVITALI

-141 GFKVKLSAFLLP
+141 GFKVKMSAFLLP
-153 LLAFAVPMLFI
+153 LLAFAVPMLFV
-164 KKSNTKNIGEL
+164 KRNNYKNVGEL
-175 LIGFVFLFM
+175 LIGFAFLFM

-198 SPEIFASLQQYTSM
+198 SPEVFASLQQYTSM
-212 GFLSVLFFTL
+212 GFLSILFFTL
-222 VGWVVTMVIQSSAAT
+222 VGWIVTMVIQSSAAT
-237 FAIVLIMASKGWISF
+237 FAIVLIMAAKGWISF

-271 LASLGGNG
+271 LASLGGNA

-292 LFGAVWVLIIFHPFV
+292 LFGAVWVLVVFQPFV
-307 SMVTWVMKDLF
+307 SMVTWVVKDLF
-318 GMGDPLALY
+318 NLGDPLALY
-327 NAVKDGTNV
+327 NSVKAGTSV
-336 DEQTLKSLTGPMAI
+336 EEGALMREQVAMSI

-359 KFCNLLIMIWFTK
+359 KLCNLLIMIWFTK
-372 LYVKLLDKLIKG
+372 LYVKLLNVLIKSR
-384 KKQDE
+384 KKEDE

-394 YIQGGLMSASELNIA
+394 YIQGGLMSASELNIIQA
-409 QAEREIVVFAQR
+409 QREIVVFAGR

-440 EFNKLFSRIE
+440 EFNKLLSRIQ
-450 KYEDISDRMEFEI
+450 KYEDITDRMEFEI
-463 GSYLNKVLDGKLSSS
+463 GSYLNKVLDGRLSSQ
-478 AKKRVSGLL
+478 AKARVASLL
-487 SIISELESIADSS
+487 SIISELESIGDSC

-528 LALVSEAMTNM
+528 LRLVSEAMTNM
-539 LTVLI
+539 YAVLS
-544 DIDNTTPE
+544 DIDNVTAE
-552 DLMRNYNKE
+552 DLMRSYNKE
-561 REINNFRNQCRTENI
+561 REINNFRNACRTENI
-576 ENVNQHKYPYKA
+576 ENVNQKKYPYKA
-588 GIFYMDIVCETEK
+588 GIFYMDIVCEAEK
-601 LGDFIVNVIDSV
+601 LGDFIVNVIDSM
-613 EDIMRSNASPSN
+613 EDIMRRSAASAGDLPM
-625 PLDIGE
+625 GE
-631 LNPEKTAKPLV
+631 LNPEKVAMSK

>member
-1 MNKQFFPDFYV
+1 
-12 ICNICYNFVTK
+12 
-23 SHNTQLFN
+23 
-31 CYSMDYSFVNFLALL
+31 MDYSLVDFLALL
-46 GSVCLFL
+46 GAVCLFL

-67 GKRLRSILAW
+67 GSRLRSILAW

-84 AVVTGVVITALI
+84 AIVTGIVITALI

-141 GFKVKLSAFLLP
+141 GFKVKMSAFLLP

-164 KKSNTKNIGEL
+164 KKNNYKNIGEL
-175 LIGFVFLFM
+175 LIGFAFLFM

-198 SPEIFASLQQYTSM
+198 SPEVFAGLQQYTSM
-212 GFLSVLFFTL
+212 GFLSILIFTL
-222 VGWVVTMVIQSSAAT
+222 VGWIVTMVIQSSAAT
-237 FAIVLIMASKGWISF
+237 FAIVLIMAAKGWISF

-271 LASLGGNG
+271 LASLGGNA

-292 LFGAVWVLIIFHPFV
+292 LFGAVWVLIIFEPFV
-307 SMVTWVMKDLF
+307 SMVTWVVKDLF
-318 GMGDPLALY
+318 HLGDPLALY
-327 NAVKDGTNV
+327 NSMKAGGNIDSSVLMQ
-336 DEQTLKSLTGPMAI
+336 EQVAMSI

-359 KFCNLLIMIWFTK
+359 KLCNLLIMIWFTK
-372 LYVKLLDKLIKG
+372 LYAKLLNVIIKS
-384 KKQDE
+384 KKKEDE

-394 YIQGGLMSASELNIA
+394 YIQGGLMSASELNIDPA
-409 QAEREIVVFAQR
+409 QREIVVFATR

-440 EFNKLFSRIE
+440 EFNKILSRVQ
-450 KYEDISDRMEFEI
+450 KYEDITDRMEFEI
-463 GSYLNKVLDGKLSSS
+463 GSYLNKVLDGRLSSA
-478 AKKRVSGLL
+478 AKARVASLL
-487 SIISELESIADSS
+487 SIISELESIGDSC

-515 HFNEYNYK
+515 HFNEYNYA

-528 LALVSEAMTNM
+528 LRLVSEAMTNM
-539 LTVLI
+539 LMVLS
-544 DIDNTTPE
+544 DIDNVTAE
-552 DLMRNYNKE
+552 DLMRSYNKE

-576 ENVNQHKYPYKA
+576 ENVNQKKYPYKA
-588 GIFYMDIVCETEK
+588 GIFYMDIVCEAEK
-601 LGDFIVNVIDSV
+601 LGDFIVNVIDSM
-613 EDIMRSNASPSN
+613 EDIMRRGSSFS
-625 PLDIGE
+625 IGE
-631 LNPEKTAKPLV
+631 LNPEKSPMSVE

>member
-1 MNKQFFPDFYV
+1 
-12 ICNICYNFVTK
+12 
-23 SHNTQLFN
+23 
-31 CYSMDYSFVNFLALL
+31 MDYSIVDFLALL

-67 GKRLRSILAW
+67 GSRLRSILAW

-141 GFKVKLSAFLLP
+141 GFKVKMSAFLLP

-164 KKSNTKNIGEL
+164 KRNNYKNIGEL
-175 LIGFVFLFM
+175 LIGFAFLFM

-190 ANVPDLSK
+190 ANVPDLSH
-198 SPEIFASLQQYTSM
+198 SPEIFSSLQQYTSM
-212 GFLSVLFFTL
+212 GFWSILIFTL
-222 VGWVVTMVIQSSAAT
+222 VGWIVTMLIQSSAAT
-237 FAIVLIMASKGWISF
+237 FAIVLIMAAKGWISF

-271 LASLGGNG
+271 LASLGGNA

-292 LFGAVWVLIIFHPFV
+292 LFGAVWLLAVFKPFV
-307 SMVTWVMKDLF
+307 SMVTWVTTDVF
-318 GMGDPLALY
+318 GLGDPLALY
-327 NAVKDGTNV
+327 NNVKAGADSATLV
-336 DEQTLKSLTGPMAI
+336 KEQVAMSI

-359 KFCNLLIMIWFTK
+359 KLCNLLIMIWFTK
-372 LYVKLLDKLIKG
+372 LYVKLLNVIIKS
-384 KKQDE
+384 KKKEDE

-394 YIQGGLMSASELNIA
+394 YIQGGLMSASELNIDQA
-409 QAEREIVVFAQR
+409 QREIVVFATR

-440 EFNKLFSRIE
+440 EFNKILSRIQ
-450 KYEDISDRMEFEI
+450 KYEDITDRMEFEI
-463 GSYLNKVLDGKLSSS
+463 GSYLNKVLDGRLSSQ
-478 AKKRVSGLL
+478 AKARVASLL
-487 SIISELESIADSS
+487 SIISELESIGDSC

-528 LALVSEAMTNM
+528 LKLVSEAMTNM
-539 LTVLI
+539 LAVI
-544 DIDNTTPE
+544 SDIDNVTAE
-552 DLMRNYNKE
+552 DLMRSYNKE
-561 REINNFRNQCRTENI
+561 REINNFRNACRTENI
-576 ENVNQHKYPYKA
+576 ENVNQKKYPYKA
-588 GIFYMDIVCETEK
+588 GIFYMDIVCEAEK
-601 LGDFIVNVIDSV
+601 LGDFIVNVIDSM
-613 EDIMRSNASPSN
+613 EDIMRRSSSVTSGL
-625 PLDIGE
+625 PLGE
-631 LNPEKTAKPLV
+631 LNPEKTAMGQ

>member
-1 MNKQFFPDFYV
+1 
-12 ICNICYNFVTK
+12 
-23 SHNTQLFN
+23 
-31 CYSMDYSFVNFLALL
+31 MDYSLVDFLALL
-46 GSVCLFL
+46 GAVCLFL

-67 GKRLRSILAW
+67 GSRLRSILAW

-84 AVVTGVVITALI
+84 AIVTGVVITALI

-141 GFKVKLSAFLLP
+141 GFKVKMSAFLLP

-164 KKSNTKNIGEL
+164 KRNNYKNIGEL
-175 LIGFVFLFM
+175 LIGFAFLFM

-198 SPEIFASLQQYTSM
+198 SPEVFAWLQQFTSM
-212 GFLSVLFFTL
+212 GFLSILIFTL
-222 VGWVVTMVIQSSAAT
+222 AGWIITMVIQSSAAT

-271 LASLGGNG
+271 LASLGGNA

-292 LFGAVWVLIIFHPFV
+292 LFGAVWLLAVFHPFV
-307 SMVTWVMKDLF
+307 SMVTWVTKDLF
-318 GMGDPLALY
+318 GLGDPLALY
-327 NAVKDGTNV
+327 NSVKAGASAEGAALV
-336 DEQTLKSLTGPMAI
+336 QEQVAMSI

-372 LYVKLLDKLIKG
+372 LYVKLLNVLIKS
-384 KKQDE
+384 KKKEDE

-394 YIQGGLMSASELNIA
+394 YIQGGLMSASELNIDPA
-409 QAEREIVVFAQR
+409 QREIVVFAGR

-440 EFNKLFSRIE
+440 EFNKILSRIQ
-450 KYEDISDRMEFEI
+450 KYEDITDRMEFEI
-463 GSYLNKVLDGKLSSS
+463 GSYLNKVLDGRLSSQ
-478 AKKRVSGLL
+478 AKARVASLL
-487 SIISELESIADSS
+487 SIISELESIGDSC

-515 HFNEYNYK
+515 HFNEYNYS

-528 LALVSEAMTNM
+528 LRLVSEAMTNM
-539 LTVLI
+539 LMVLT
-544 DIDNTTPE
+544 DIDNVTAE

-576 ENVNQHKYPYKA
+576 ENVNQKKYPYKA
-588 GIFYMDIVCETEK
+588 GIFYMDIVCEAEK
-601 LGDFIVNVIDSV
+601 LGDFIVNVIDSM
-613 EDIMRSNASPSN
+613 EDIMRRSSSVTSGMP
-625 PLDIGE
+625 IGE
-631 LNPEKTAKPLV
+631 LNPEKTAKSV